1 MAERAGTW
9 IVVGVDG
16 SPGSDRAIEWA
27 VQEAITRGAGLE
39 LVHAWTVPQTDLP
52 ALAPAER
59 QAFEEEGR
67 ATLERAHAAAEDA
80 EHAPGEVRSR
90 LIEESAARALIA
102 AGEHAEILVVGS
114 RGRGGFAGLVLGSV
128 SQHCA
133 SHAPCP
139 VAVVPPSWDARP
151 HDRIVVGVDGSQ
163 PSYDALHWAVA
174 EASARRAALDVVNAY
189 HYVPV
194 VTPFGPAGVID
205 PDELD
210 KASHAL
216 LDEMVTGAVGG
227 AGREVALELITSAA
241 APAQAL
247 LQVATGADLLVVGSR
262 GRGGLRGLLLG
273 SVSQQCMHHA
283 TCPVVVVRPRVKPAG
298 VS

>member
-1 MAERAGTW
+1 MAERAATW
-9 IVVGVDG
+9 VVVGIDG

-59 QAFEEEGR
+59 QVFEEEAR
-67 ATLERAHAAAEDA
+67 ATLEHSRALVDGGEQAPTDVRATLVEDGAA
-80 EHAPGEVRSR
+80 S
-90 LIEESAARALIA
+90 ALIA
-102 AGEHAEILVVGS
+102 AGERADLLVVGS
-114 RGRGGFAGLVLGSV
+114 RGRGGFSGLVLGSI
-128 SQHCA
+128 SQQCA
-133 SHAPCP
+133 IHAPCP
-139 VAVVPPSWDARP
+139 VAVVPASWDARP
-151 HDRIVVGVDGSQ
+151 HGRIVVGVDGSQ

-205 PDELD
+205 PEELD
-210 KASHAL
+210 KASRAL
-216 LDEMVTGAVGG
+216 LEEMVASAVGLKQG
-227 AGREVALELITSAA
+227 ELPIELITSAS

-247 LQVATGADLLVVGSR
+247 VRVAASADLLVVGSR
-262 GRGGLRGLLLG
+262 GRGGFRGLLLG

-283 TCPVVVVRPRVKPAG
+283 TCPVVVLRPRAQAED
-298 VS
+298 